1 MTLVISSILGLGGQ
15 YYFIWEN
22 RSKSMLTYTDAI
34 CTSFQTWISISK
46 LFHFAFTQHKFEK
59 LVKMAQNTEILQ
71 NFEIFE
77 LNIFNK
83 KHITEEIQGILDDSW
98 LDIKRQ
104 LNFYIISVFGIVGW
118 YYFSCLAVNIY
129 NTYTYSSPT
138 EFELLYRAFP
148 MWRDKGIQFPYY
160 FITYIISGSETHISG
175 MSAVSFAGLY
185 IVTSLHTL
193 ALLKILRR
201 LVAYSTTEDVLP
213 QERVKYI
220 LAWAKLHQRI
230 YECVKNIYLLEM
242 YLDQFIL
249 FYRYFYEINSLYY
262 IQSAPLFLCSMLV
275 ICLLI
280 FQGSVGLVGINI
292 VIPYTTIVER
302 VLCIYADLCPSITVR
317 LAVYPCKPWAHAT
330 DLNFQDNLMKYGRNL
345 LLKMVEIGPLFRLA
359 PLQQYPTNRGFR
371 LIITLN
377 VLLYQQRLGSDVDVV
392 IKMVLYFSA
401 AGFEVSMFCFNGQRL
416 TSESERLP
424 VALYNCKWY
433 EECTEFKFIIRM
445 MLMRTN
451 RTLAIQVGGFTT
463 MSLVTLLGIMRSS
476 FSYCLLL
483 REFNSE

>member
-1 MTLVISSILGLGGQ
+1 MSEDLNKILLKKSLKNKEIIKPLVWISMSIGCNIKYATSFKDPVKLISLTLVILSILGLGGQ

-22 RSKSMLTYTDAI
+22 RSKSLLTYTDAI

-83 KHITEEIQGILDDSW
+83 KHITEEIQGILHDSW

-129 NTYTYSSPT
+129 NTYTYDSPT
-138 EFELLYRAFP
+138 EFELLYPFQGAFP

-201 LVAYSTTEDVLP
+201 LVVYSTTEDVLP

-230 YECVKNIYLLEM
+230 YE
-242 YLDQFIL
+242 
-249 FYRYFYEINSLYY
+249 YFYEINSLYY

-280 FQGSVGLVGINI
+280 FQGSVG
-292 VIPYTTIVER
+292 
-302 VLCIYADLCPSITVR
+302 
-317 LAVYPCKPWAHAT
+317 
-330 DLNFQDNLMKYGRNL
+330 
-345 LLKMVEIGPLFRLA
+345 
-359 PLQQYPTNRGFR
+359 
-371 LIITLN
+371 
-377 VLLYQQRLGSDVDVV
+377 LGSDVDVV

-433 EECTEFKFIIRM
+433 DENTEFKFIIRM

>member
-1 MTLVISSILGLGGQ
+1 MRISMTLVISSILGLGGQ

-138 EFELLYRAFP
+138 EFELLYPFQGAFP

-175 MSAVSFAGLY
+175 MCEYAFIYQLMLIKFWFTAAVSFAGLY

-230 YECVKNIYLLEM
+230 YE
-242 YLDQFIL
+242 
-249 FYRYFYEINSLYY
+249 YFYEINSLYY

-302 VLCIYADLCPSITVR
+302 
-317 LAVYPCKPWAHAT
+317 
-330 DLNFQDNLMKYGRNL
+330 
-345 LLKMVEIGPLFRLA
+345 
-359 PLQQYPTNRGFR
+359 
-371 LIITLN
+371 
-377 VLLYQQRLGSDVDVV
+377 GSDVDVV